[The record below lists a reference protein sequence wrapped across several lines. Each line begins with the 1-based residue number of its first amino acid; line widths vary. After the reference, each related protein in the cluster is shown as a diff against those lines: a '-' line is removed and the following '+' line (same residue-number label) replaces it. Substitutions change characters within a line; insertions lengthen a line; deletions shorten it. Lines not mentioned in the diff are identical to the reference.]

1 MDSLLVRA
9 SESKEF
15 SPFIVFHN
23 PETKTMTR
31 DSIRLFVYGT
41 LRCFQRE
48 LIEPDAF
55 DIPESRKNAFF
66 RTHTLLEKSPF
77 LGMAKTRGILYDVGR
92 YPAMVS
98 GDGTVVGEVYDVE
111 PEQLKT
117 IDLLEGYEE
126 QDPSSS
132 DYIRIRVPV
141 IFDDTESDEAEVY
154 FYNRTFQGLTLIESG
169 DYCQYLGSL
178 NKME

>member
-1 MDSLLVRA
+1 MDLLLVRA

-15 SPFIVFHN
+15 FLFIVFHN
-23 PETKTMTR
+23 TKTKTMTR

-41 LRCFQRE
+41 LRRFQRE
-48 LIEPDAF
+48 IIKPDAF

-66 RTHTLLEKSPF
+66 QSHTLLEKTLC
-77 LGMAKTRGILYDVGR
+77 LGMAKTRGILYDVGL
-92 YPAMVS
+92 YPAMVF
-98 GDGTVVGEVYDVE
+98 GDRTIVGEVYDLE

-126 QDPSSS
+126 KDPARSH
-132 DYIRIRVPV
+132 YIRIRVPV
-141 IFDDTESDEAEVY
+141 IFEDAKSDEAEVY
-154 FYNRTFQGLTLIESG
+154 LYNRTVRGLTLIESG
-169 DYCQYLGSL
+169 DYCQYLGSP

>member
-1 MDSLLVRA
+1 
-9 SESKEF
+9 
-15 SPFIVFHN
+15 
-23 PETKTMTR
+23 MTR

-41 LRCFQRE
+41 LRRFQRE
-48 LIEPDAF
+48 KIDPEAF
-55 DIPESRKNAFF
+55 NIQQSRKNAFF
-66 RTHTLLEKSPF
+66 RSHTLLEKSLC

-98 GDGTVVGEVYDVE
+98 GDGTVVGEVYDLE

-126 QDPSSS
+126 KDPSRSH
-132 DYIRIRVPV
+132 YIRIRVPV
-141 IFDDTESDEAEVY
+141 IFEDANSDEAEVY
-154 FYNRTFQGLTLIESG
+154 LYNQTVHGLTLIESG

-178 NKME
+178 NKIE

>member
-1 MDSLLVRA
+1 
-9 SESKEF
+9 
-15 SPFIVFHN
+15 
-23 PETKTMTR
+23 MTR
-31 DSIRLFVYGT
+31 ESIRLFVYGT
-41 LRCFQRE
+41 LRRFQRE
-48 LIEPDAF
+48 IIEPDAF
-55 DIPESRKNAFF
+55 DIPQSRKNAFF
-66 RTHTLLEKSPF
+66 RSHTLLETSPC

-98 GDGTVVGEVYDVE
+98 GDGTVVGEVYDLE

-126 QDPSSS
+126 NDPSCSH
-132 DYIRIRVPV
+132 YIRIRVPV
-141 IFDDTESDEAEVY
+141 IFEDAKSDEAEVY
-154 FYNRTFQGLTLIESG
+154 LYNQIVHGLTLIESG